1 LIILNQLSDPSFAQ
15 DIDEVLVPETA
26 KQVLGD
32 YYPTGRYMTRAD
44 FEARGCPG
52 TGSPSGAFIAD

>member
-1 LIILNQLSDPSFAQ
+1 
-15 DIDEVLVPETA
+15 VLVPETE

-44 FEARGCPG
+44 FEARRCPG
-52 TGSPSGAFIAD
+52 TGSPSGAFSDG